1 MKHVPLVK
9 GGQGRT
15 ARSIRRDAT
24 GLGWLVLLALAL
36 AALLMLRSGNGGR

>member
-1 MKHVPLVK
+1 MKRPPLLL
-9 GGQGRT
+9 GGQGRS